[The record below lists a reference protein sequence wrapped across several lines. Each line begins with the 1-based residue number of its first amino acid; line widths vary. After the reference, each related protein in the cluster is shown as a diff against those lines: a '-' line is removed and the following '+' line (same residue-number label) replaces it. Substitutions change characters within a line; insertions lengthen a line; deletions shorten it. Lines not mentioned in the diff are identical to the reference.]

1 MSSGTPCVSSN
12 LKLVCEGSCLCR
24 RPLGAGHGHSALQKP
39 CRQETRL
46 VGRPVE
52 RIYGLGGG
60 GVGGFSSNYM
70 WVYVYM
76 YICMYAC
83 MYVCRSALMLYICVS
98 AYMYMYIYIHIYR
111 ERESIFSDHMI
122 LISICFTYSHV
133 LIRKLVSRSC
143 SPPRLAAAGT
153 SLANSRA
160 TSSVARPRWPQ
171 FICHKQRPACL
182 YCRFEV

>member
-52 RIYGLGGG
+52 RIYGLGGRG
-60 GVGGFSSNYM
+60 GWGLQFQLYV
-70 WVYVYM
+70 VYVYM

-83 MYVCRSALMLYICVS
+83 MYVCMYVGAHLCCTYVCLRICICT
-98 AYMYMYIYIHIYR
+98 YIYTYR
-111 ERESIFSDHMI
+111 EREHI
-122 LISICFTYSHV
+122 LRSYDTYIYMLHLFTCV
-133 LIRKLVSRSC
+133 
-143 SPPRLAAAGT
+143 
-153 SLANSRA
+153 NSE
-160 TSSVARPRWPQ
+160 
-171 FICHKQRPACL
+171 ACL
-182 YCRFEV
+182 PILLAPKVGSCRNELG